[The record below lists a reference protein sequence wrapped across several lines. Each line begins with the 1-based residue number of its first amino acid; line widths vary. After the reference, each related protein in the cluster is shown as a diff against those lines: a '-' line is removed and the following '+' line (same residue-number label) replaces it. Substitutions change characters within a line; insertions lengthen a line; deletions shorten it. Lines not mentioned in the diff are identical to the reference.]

1 MPAPSTIVA
10 SIVIVAWG
18 KRPVTEQCLASLE
31 RALGDELGTR
41 YELVLVDNA
50 SPDDTAELFAS
61 WEDRATVVYMERN
74 ENFSGGCNAGARAA
88 SGEVLIFL
96 NNDTEVPAGA
106 LEVLAEQAREPGVG
120 AVGARLVYPDGTIQH
135 GGVVWKEECGFTLP
149 YHLFHHAPGDTPAA
163 GAVYDLDAVTGA
175 CLAIPRELF
184 FELGGFDD
192 AYINGFEDVDLCIK
206 VRVAGRRIVYRGDV
220 EIVHHEGLTRGSGRT
235 EADNMKVLYPRWGH
249 LFGDDADTVAT
260 LFDAQ
265 WHPDPRPIAHAP
277 RSPNGSM
284 VTMEGDITSLAPDAA
299 EARALLACVE
309 DAGLAPAARDRQPN
323 FYVPRL
329 RPEDWGQLL
338 AARGRLAHPSALGVL
353 VPAGAL
359 ARPPENAVHVLRLAA
374 AGPEIDESVAAIWA
388 ATPALADELVAGG
401 VPADAID
408 VLAPLV
414 DAPSAGP
421 GGAGVLALLPAQDHA
436 ACSRQLE
443 ALAPFAARAR
453 LRLLPNVA
461 DPIVAALAAERL
473 PAAELLAPLSCE
485 RDFAQLAGECD
496 VVVALDA
503 GDRFERR
510 ALIAAGAGAATVTL
524 PGAPASAWLS
534 DAVTSSPADAGA
546 LTEAVTNA
554 LERSPERAT
563 RSVEVRRVCAPA
575 DLQDR
580 LRALVAAA
588 QGRLSPAA
596 AGARRAA

>member
-50 SPDDTAELFAS
+50 SPDDTAELFAA

-88 SGEVLIFL
+88 SGEVVIFL

-106 LEVLAEQAREPGVG
+106 LQVVAEQAREPGVG
-120 AVGARLVYPDGTIQH
+120 AVGARLLYPDGTIQH
-135 GGVVWKEECGFTLP
+135 GGVVWHESGVTLP
-149 YHLFHHAPGDTPAA
+149 YHLFHHSPGDMPAA

-192 AYINGFEDVDLCIK
+192 AYVNGLEDVDLCIK

-220 EIVHHEGLTRGSGRT
+220 EIVHHESLTRGARPT
-235 EADNMKVLYPRWGH
+235 EEGNLKIFYSRWGH
-249 LFGDDADTVAT
+249 LFDDDAETLAT

-265 WHPDPRPIAHAP
+265 WHPDPRQVVQAP

-284 VTMEGDITSLAPDAA
+284 VTVEGDLTSLAPDAA
-299 EARALLACVE
+299 EARALLARFE
-309 DAGLAPAARDRQPN
+309 GAGLAPAARDRQPN
-323 FYVPRL
+323 IYIPRL
-329 RPEDWGQLL
+329 RPEEWGRLL
-338 AARGRLAHPSALGVL
+338 AARARLAHPSALGFL
-353 VPAGAL
+353 VPAGAR
-359 ARPPENAVHVLRLAA
+359 ARRPEDAVHVLRLAA
-374 AGPEIDESVAAIWA
+374 AGSEIDESVAAIWA
-388 ATPALADELVAGG
+388 ATPALADELVAAG
-401 VPADAID
+401 VPADGID

-414 DAPSAGP
+414 DACSAGP
-421 GGAGVLALLPAQDHA
+421 GGAGVLALLAAQDHA
-436 ACSRQLE
+436 ACARLLD
-443 ALAPFAARAR
+443 ALAPFAAGAR

-461 DPIVAALAAERL
+461 DPIVAALAAARL

-503 GDRFERR
+503 TDRFERR

-534 DAVTSSPADAGA
+534 DAVTSSPADVGA
-546 LTEAVTNA
+546 VTEAVTSA
-554 LERSPERAT
+554 LERSPDRAT
-563 RSVEVRRVCAPA
+563 SSAEVRRVCAPA
-575 DLQDR
+575 DLHDR
-580 LRALVAAA
+580 LCALVAAA
-588 QGRLSPAA
+588 QSRLSPAA

>member
-61 WEDRATVVYMERN
+61 WDDRATVVYMERN

-88 SGEVLIFL
+88 SGEVVIFL
-96 NNDTEVPAGA
+96 NNDTDVPAGA
-106 LEVLAEQAREPGVG
+106 LQALAEQAREPGVG

-135 GGVVWKEECGFTLP
+135 GGVVWRDEGRLTLP

-192 AYINGFEDVDLCIK
+192 AYINGLEDVDLCIK

-220 EIVHHEGLTRGSGRT
+220 EIVHHESLTRGRGRT
-235 EADNMKVLYPRWGH
+235 ETDNVKVLYPRWGH
-249 LFGDDADTVAT
+249 LFGDDAETLAT

-265 WHPDPRPIAHAP
+265 WHPDPRRLVDPP
-277 RSPNGSM
+277 QSPNGSM

-299 EARALLACVE
+299 EARALLVHFE
-309 DAGLAPAARDRQPN
+309 EAGLAPVARDRHPN

-329 RPEDWGQLL
+329 RPEEWGRLL
-338 AARGRLAHPSALGVL
+338 AARARLAHPSALGVL
-353 VPAGAL
+353 VPAGAR
-359 ARPPENAVHVLRLAA
+359 ARRPENAVHVVRLAA
-374 AGPEIDESVAAIWA
+374 VGPEIDESVAAIWA
-388 ATPALADELVAGG
+388 ATPALADELAAAGVA
-401 VPADAID
+401 AESID
-408 VLAPLV
+408 VVAPLV
-414 DAPSAGP
+414 DARSAGP

-436 ACSRQLE
+436 ACARVLD
-443 ALAPFAARAR
+443 ALAPFASAAR
-453 LRLLPNVA
+453 LALLPNVA

-473 PAAELLAPLSCE
+473 PAAELLAPLTCE

-503 GDRFERR
+503 ADRFDRR

-524 PGAPASAWLS
+524 PGGPASAWLS
-534 DAVTSSPADAGA
+534 DAVTSSPADVGA
-546 LTEAVTNA
+546 LTETVASA

-563 RSVEVRRVCAPA
+563 RSAEVRRVCAPD
-575 DLQDR
+575 DLHDR
-580 LRALVAAA
+580 LCALVAAA
-588 QGRLSPAA
+588 QSRLSPAA
-596 AGARRAA
+596 GAVRRAA

>member
-1 MPAPSTIVA
+1 MAVPSTIVA

-50 SPDDTAELFAS
+50 SPDDTAELFAQ

-88 SGEVLIFL
+88 SGEVVVFL
-96 NNDTEVPAGA
+96 NNDTEVPPGA
-106 LEVLAEQAREPGVG
+106 IETVAEQALEPDVG
-120 AVGARLVYPDGTIQH
+120 AVGARLLYPDGTIQH
-135 GGVVWKEECGFTLP
+135 GGVVWHEHGLTLP
-149 YHLFHHAPGDTPAA
+149 YHLFHHSPGDMPAA

-192 AYINGFEDVDLCIK
+192 AYVNGLEDVDLCIK

-220 EIVHHEGLTRGSGRT
+220 AIVHHESQTRGFNRT
-235 EADNMKVLYPRWGH
+235 EEDNIKVLYPRWGQ
-249 LFGDDADTVAT
+249 LFGDDAETLGA

-265 WHPDPRPIAHAP
+265 WHPDSRRIVY
-277 RSPNGSM
+277 SPPSPGGSM
-284 VTMEGDITSLAPDAA
+284 VAMEGDITSLAPDAA
-299 EARALLACVE
+299 EARALLARFE

-323 FYVPRL
+323 IYVPRL
-329 RPEDWGQLL
+329 RPEEWNRLL
-338 AARGRLAHPSALGVL
+338 AARPRLTHPSALGVL

-359 ARPPENAVHVLRLAA
+359 ARRPEGEVHVLRLAA
-374 AGPEIDESVAAIWA
+374 AGAEIDESIVAIWA
-388 ATPALADELVAGG
+388 ATPALADELIAAG
-401 VPADAID
+401 VPADRVD

-414 DAPSAGP
+414 EGCSAGP
-421 GGAGVLALLPAQDHA
+421 GGGGVLALLPAQDHDLCA
-436 ACSRQLE
+436 RLLD
-443 ALAPFAARAR
+443 ALTPFAADAR
-453 LRLLPNVA
+453 LRLLPNAA
-461 DPIVAALAAERL
+461 DPIVAALVADRL

-485 RDFAQLAGECD
+485 HDFRELAGECD

-503 GDRFERR
+503 ADRFERR

-534 DAVTSSPADAGA
+534 DAVTSLPADVG
-546 LTEAVTNA
+546 AVTVAVTSA

-563 RSVEVRRVCAPA
+563 RSAEVRRVCAPP
-575 DLQDR
+575 DLHER
-580 LRALVAAA
+580 LSALVVAALES
-588 QGRLSPAA
+588 RVSPAA
-596 AGARRAA
+596 ASTGRAA